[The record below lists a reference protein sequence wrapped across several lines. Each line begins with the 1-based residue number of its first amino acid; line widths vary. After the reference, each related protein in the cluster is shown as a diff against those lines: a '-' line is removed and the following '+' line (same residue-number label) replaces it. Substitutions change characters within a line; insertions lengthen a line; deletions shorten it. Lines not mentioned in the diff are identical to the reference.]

1 MKSLRT
7 LLAAFAALIAFPSI
21 HAQSAETKVTTPDQT
36 KDKEKEKD
44 KQGPDY
50 SATIGE
56 KLAQVP
62 LKIQI
67 VITEFDGT
75 QKISSLPYTLHTVAT
90 GYQNHRGRDDLRFG
104 VRVPIATDSSGKISY
119 EDVGTNI
126 DCSAIMLSDA
136 QYSMEFVVDRSS
148 IVSPSTGKEIDWKA
162 GQVNVGTPPM
172 LRQFRDQFV
181 VVMRDGQTTE
191 GVSAADPATGHLLK
205 VEVTLTV
212 MK

>member
-1 MKSLRT
+1 MKSVRILFA
-7 LLAAFAALIAFPSI
+7 LAMLMAFPPA
-21 HAQSAETKVTTPDQT
+21 HAQDTETAETKVKKVDHVEV
-36 KDKEKEKD
+36 KDKNGQD
-44 KQGPDY
+44 VAA
-50 SATIGE
+50 SLGE
-56 KLAQVP
+56 KLAQIP

-90 GYQNHRGRDDLRFG
+90 GFQNRRGRDNLRFG

-126 DCSAIMLSDA
+126 DCNAIMLSDA

-148 IVSPSTGKEIDWKA
+148 IVNPSTGKEIDWKA
-162 GQVNVGTPPM
+162 GQANVGTQPM

-181 VVMRDGQTTE
+181 VVMHDGQTVE

-205 VEVTLTV
+205 VEVTLAIV
-212 MK
+212 K

>member
-1 MKSLRT
+1 MKSVRI
-7 LLAAFAALIAFPSI
+7 LLAALVALMAFPPA
-21 HAQSAETKVTTPDQT
+21 HAQDTETAETKVKKIDHVEV
-36 KDKEKEKD
+36 KDKNGQD
-44 KQGPDY
+44 VA
-50 SATIGE
+50 ATVGE

-90 GYQNHRGRDDLRFG
+90 GFQNRRGRDDLRFG
-104 VRVPIATDSSGKISY
+104 VRVPIATDSSGKITY

-148 IVSPSTGKEIDWKA
+148 IVSPSTGKEVDWKA
-162 GQVNVGTPPM
+162 GQANVSTQPM

-212 MK
+212 VK

>member
-1 MKSLRT
+1 MKSVRI
-7 LLAAFAALIAFPSI
+7 LLAVLAALIAFPSA
-21 HAQSAETKVTTPDQT
+21 HAQDTETAETKVKKLDHVEV
-36 KDKEKEKD
+36 KDKNGQD
-44 KQGPDY
+44 V
-50 SATIGE
+50 SATLGE

-90 GYQNHRGRDDLRFG
+90 GYQNHRGRDTLRFG

-126 DCSAIMLSDA
+126 DCSATMLSDA
-136 QYSMEFVVDRSS
+136 QYSMEFIVDRSS

-212 MK
+212 VK

>member
-1 MKSLRT
+1 MKSVRI
-7 LLAAFAALIAFPSI
+7 LLAVLAALMAFPPAY
-21 HAQSAETKVTTPDQT
+21 AQDTETAETKIKKADHVEV
-36 KDKEKEKD
+36 KDKNGQD
-44 KQGPDY
+44 LA
-50 SATIGE
+50 ATIGE
-56 KLAQVP
+56 KYAQVP
-62 LKIQI
+62 LKIQV

-75 QKISSLPYTLHTVAT
+75 QKISSLPYTLYTVAT
-90 GYQNHRGRDDLRFG
+90 GFQNRRGRDNLRFG

-126 DCSAIMLSDA
+126 DCGAIMLSDA

-148 IVSPSTGKEIDWKA
+148 IVNPSTGKEIDWKA
-162 GQVNVGTPPM
+162 GQANVGTPPM

-205 VEVTLTV
+205 VEVTLNV
-212 MK
+212 VK

>member
-1 MKSLRT
+1 MKSLRI
-7 LLAAFAALIAFPSI
+7 LLAAFAALIAFTPA
-21 HAQSAETKVTTPDQT
+21 HAQDTETAETKVKKADHADV
-36 KDKEKEKD
+36 KDKNGQD
-44 KQGPDY
+44 V
-50 SATIGE
+50 SATVGE
-56 KLAQVP
+56 KFAQVP

-90 GYQNHRGRDDLRFG
+90 GFENRRGRDNLRFG

-119 EDVGTNI
+119 EEVGTNI
-126 DCSAIMLSDA
+126 DCNAIMLSDA
-136 QYSMEFVVDRSS
+136 QYSMDFIIERSS
-148 IVSPSTGKEIDWKA
+148 VVSPSTGKEIDWKV
-162 GQVNVGTPPM
+162 GQTNVGTQPM
-172 LRQFRDQFV
+172 IRHFSDQFV

-212 MK
+212 VK